1 MIQPLR
7 TAHRRVFVS
16 LAVVLPLILLVGLW
30 ARRPLPEGEANGR
43 EVPPSA
49 RLLGKGDALWQRHKV
64 KTEIYGEGGN
74 PQNFYVVLHSSPTLN
89 EPDLLLYLVT
99 STPQGNAVPP
109 QSRFLG
115 PVVPGTALAFHLDGQ
130 RIGRLVLYS
139 GARQSVVD
147 IAVAE
152 NLP

>member
-1 MIQPLR
+1 MIRSLR
-7 TAHRRVFVS
+7 TVHRRVFVS
-16 LAVVLPLILLVGLW
+16 LAVVLPVILLAGLW
-30 ARRPLPEGEANGR
+30 ARHPQERF
-43 EVPPSA
+43 EVNDPRVPSSA
-49 RLLGKGDALWQRHKV
+49 RLLRKGDALWERHTV
-64 KTEIYGEGGN
+64 KTEIYGDAEN

-99 STPQGNAVPP
+99 STPQGNALPP

-115 PVVPGTALAFHLDGQ
+115 PVVPGSALAFHLDGQ

-139 GARQSVVD
+139 GARQSLVD